1 MSFNVVP
8 TNNAFKANFAENVI
22 ETSISSGSYTPT
34 ITSLNQAATNI
45 QVRNSSWVWVRLGD
59 FVHINGNLSLT
70 LPTGV
75 SEFTLFISPPD
86 TYPIVEPVTIT
97 PPSGSLVA
105 TGGNGSE
112 VGNVIPIVVSGGWV
126 SNIPG
131 AANSNTF
138 QVVMGS
144 NINMNGQAQTKINF
158 HIVYKVVE

>member
-8 TNNAFKANFAENVI
+8 TNNAFKANFAENVL

-34 ITSLNQAATNI
+34 ITSLNEEATDI
-45 QVRNSSWVWVRLGD
+45 EVRNSSWVWVRLGD
-59 FVHINGNLSLT
+59 FVHIDGNLSLT
-70 LPTGV
+70 LPDTGL
-75 SEFTLFISPPD
+75 EFTLFISPPD
-86 TYPIVEPVTIT
+86 TYPIVEPSSIT

-112 VGNVIPIVVSGGWV
+112 VASAIPIVVSGGWV

-131 AANSNTF
+131 ALNSNTF

-144 NINMNGQAQTKINF
+144 NINMNGQDLTRINF
-158 HIVYKVVE
+158 HIVYKVVA